1 MKSDMFRCVFLHF
14 VLSICPLKPWDYR
27 YLSFHPIQNQDA
39 RRAPWD
45 LASTWS
51 PEISKSWAVPT
62 DRQVPG
68 SPGSLV
74 KLSSGKLRSFS
85 SWGLICTTST
95 PNRVLSCHKDS
106 QGLFPEFQRNERKCI
121 AGFMGFLVQQV
132 FPSSSRIFEDWWLI
146 HGSWL
151 VNLTLAPADLQ
162 WYLRSSSEI
171 CQKNATHGPTVT
183 TDVQEL

>member
-1 MKSDMFRCVFLHF
+1 MCLLHF

-51 PEISKSWAVPT
+51 PEISKSWPSQPTARFPAPPAPWSNCRPASWEASPAEAWSVPPALQT
-62 DRQVPG
+62 G
-68 SPGSLV
+68 
-74 KLSSGKLRSFS
+74 
-85 SWGLICTTST
+85 
-95 PNRVLSCHKDS
+95 VLSCHKDS

-162 WYLRSSSEI
+162 WYPRSRSEI

-183 TDVQEL
+183 TDLQEH